1 MEIQYL
7 TNAKGKKK
15 AIVLPIKMYEKL
27 LDKLDELEDIRLYN
41 EAKKNEENYIPI
53 DEVFKIIEGK
63 RKNKMKNKDK
73 EDIRL
78 KDLEEVDLSQ
88 EEKDPTK
95 MSKEEFFA
103 MIDKRRKSKSIK
115 MSMEDMQDLLVIMQR
130 KDEPKSPF
138 SEALERIKKYREKN
152 LNTESR

>member
-53 DEVFKIIEGK
+53 DEVFKIIEVK
-63 RKNKMKNKDK
+63 RK
-73 EDIRL
+73 
-78 KDLEEVDLSQ
+78 
-88 EEKDPTK
+88 
-95 MSKEEFFA
+95 
-103 MIDKRRKSKSIK
+103 
-115 MSMEDMQDLLVIMQR
+115 
-130 KDEPKSPF
+130 
-138 SEALERIKKYREKN
+138 KKKVCISTY
-152 LNTESR
+152 

>member
-53 DEVFKIIEGK
+53 DEVFKIIEVK
-63 RKNKMKNKDK
+63 RKNKIK
-73 EDIRL
+73 L
-78 KDLEEVDLSQ
+78 K
-88 EEKDPTK
+88 K
-95 MSKEEFFA
+95 
-103 MIDKRRKSKSIK
+103 
-115 MSMEDMQDLLVIMQR
+115 
-130 KDEPKSPF
+130 
-138 SEALERIKKYREKN
+138 
-152 LNTESR
+152 

>member
-1 MEIQYL
+1 MNLLNLSLKELKAERRME
-7 TNAKGKKK
+7 NKEENRKKK
-15 AIVLPIKMYEKL
+15 
-27 LDKLDELEDIRLYN
+27 
-41 EAKKNEENYIPI
+41 
-53 DEVFKIIEGK
+53 
-63 RKNKMKNKDK
+63 
-73 EDIRL
+73 
-78 KDLEEVDLSQ
+78 
-88 EEKDPTK
+88 KDPAK
-95 MSKEEFFA
+95 MSRKDFFA

>member
-1 MEIQYL
+1 MDTVKISAEINSVDIPL
-7 TNAKGKKK
+7 FEALFKRVKAKS
-15 AIVLPIKMYEKL
+15 IK
-27 LDKLDELEDIRLYN
+27 
-41 EAKKNEENYIPI
+41 
-53 DEVFKIIEGK
+53 IE
-63 RKNKMKNKDK
+63 R
-73 EDIRL
+73 R
-78 KDLEEVDLSQ
+78 
-88 EEKDPTK
+88 DPTK

>member
-41 EAKKNEENYIPI
+41 EAKKNEGSYIPI
-53 DEVFKIIEGK
+53 DEAFKIIEEK
-63 RKNKMKNKDK
+63 RKKK
-73 EDIRL
+73 
-78 KDLEEVDLSQ
+78 
-88 EEKDPTK
+88 KDPAK
-95 MSKEEFFA
+95 MSRKDFFA

-152 LNTESR
+152 NL

>member
-1 MEIQYL
+1 MDMFQFI
-7 TNAKGKKK
+7 TNSEGKKK
-15 AIVLPIKMYEKL
+15 AVIVPIEQ
-27 LDKLDELEDIRLYN
+27 YN
-41 EAKKNEENYIPI
+41 SL
-53 DEVFKIIEGK
+53 IESQK
-63 RKNKMKNKDK
+63 
-73 EDIRL
+73 RL
-78 KDLEEVDLSQ
+78 KELEEVDLSQ
-88 EEKDPTK
+88 KEKDPAK

-130 KDEPKSPF
+130 KDEPKSTF

>member
-1 MEIQYL
+1 M
-7 TNAKGKKK
+7 N
-15 AIVLPIKMYEKL
+15 
-27 LDKLDELEDIRLYN
+27 
-41 EAKKNEENYIPI
+41 
-53 DEVFKIIEGK
+53 
-63 RKNKMKNKDK
+63 NKDK

-78 KDLEEVDLSQ
+78 KELEEVDLSQ
-88 EEKDPTK
+88 EEEDPAK

-152 LNTESR
+152 LNTESRQQHMVYHKECFL

>member
-1 MEIQYL
+1 MELQYL
-7 TNAKGKKK
+7 TDVRGKKK
-15 AIVLPIKMYEKL
+15 AVVIPIKMYEKL

-41 EAKKNEENYIPI
+41 EAKKNKESYIPI
-53 DEVFKIIEGK
+53 DEAFKIIEEK
-63 RKNKMKNKDK
+63 RK
-73 EDIRL
+73 
-78 KDLEEVDLSQ
+78 
-88 EEKDPTK
+88 KDPTK

-152 LNTESR
+152 NL